1 MEKELLEN
9 LIDNAFDFLE
19 TGISKFKES
28 PKYSVINFCAAI
40 ELLLKARLMSEHW
53 SLIVAT
59 KNHPDLSK
67 FQKGDFKSINF
78 KDLLPRI
85 EAVTNETFSKETV
98 DCFNGLANHR
108 NKMIHFFHEA
118 HAARPSDELLEQIAI
133 EQCNGWFYLQR
144 LLRKWN
150 KIFGSY
156 SERITSINQM
166 MKVHRVYL
174 EAVFERI
181 KPELDAEKKQG
192 TIFKSCSTCGYDSN
206 QEYRLTDLLFEYKC
220 RVCTAYTEV
229 IKLPCPNEC
238 SGDILLEQGQTI
250 YYCNECDQETDY
262 EYISEKLD
270 DKKSVSP
277 DDYIDYVQKNCAA
290 CNGLGTVN
298 EHSDDYYICT
308 ACFYFSKGIEYCGW
322 CNEGE
327 IGGGSLESSHYTG
340 CEFCDGQAGWIK
352 DD

>member
-19 TGISKFKES
+19 TGISQFENS

-53 SLIVAT
+53 SLVVAT

-67 FQKGDFKSINF
+67 FQKGDFKSLNF

-85 EAVTNETFSKETV
+85 EAVTNESFSKETI

-118 HAARPSDELLEQIAI
+118 HAASPSNDLLEQVAI

-150 KIFGSY
+150 NIFSSY
-156 SERITSINQM
+156 SEKITSINQM
-166 MKVHRVYL
+166 MKVHKVYL

-181 KPELDAEKKQG
+181 KPELDADRTKG
-192 TIFKSCSTCGYDSN
+192 IIFVNCMTCGHESS
-206 QEYRLTDLLFEYKC
+206 QEQELTDLLFEYKC
-220 RVCTAYTEV
+220 RVCTAYNEA
-229 IKLPCPNEC
+229 IKIPCPEEC
-238 SGDILLEQGQTI
+238 AGSILLEQGDAI
-250 YYCNECDQETDY
+250 YDCNTCYEDVDY
-262 EYISEKLD
+262 GYISDVLGND
-270 DKKSVSP
+270 GPVHP
-277 DDYIDYVQKNCAA
+277 DDYIDHVQKNCAA
-290 CNGLGTVN
+290 CGQLGTVIGHTN
-298 EHSDDYYICT
+298 NYYICME
-308 ACFYFSKGIEYCGW
+308 CFCFSKGIAYCGW
-322 CNEGE
+322 CNEGQ
-327 IGGGSLESSHYTG
+327 IGGGDLESSFFTG
-340 CEFCDGQAGWIK
+340 CEFCDGQAGHIR